1 MNGSTIRLAIHVLIW
16 GEVFDAFI
24 VHLSTVAGHPPPL
37 FLFAVLVVGWALV
50 DIFLSVFLSSI
61 VNYSNCGAAR
71 DRGGGIGSRNYPK
84 CDEAV
89 S

>member
-1 MNGSTIRLAIHVLIW
+1 MAIHVLIW

-24 VHLSTVAGHPPPL
+24 VHLSTVTGHPPPL

-50 DIFLSVFLSSI
+50 DIFLSAFLSSI

-71 DRGGGIGSRNYPK
+71 DRGESIGSRNSQS
-84 CDEAV
+84 AMMR
-89 S
+89 